1 MIAASQKDAPMNEE
15 VKKRYQKIIQ
25 DLGQIPTMP
34 TIAGKVMQIVNDP
47 KSNAEDVAKFISR
60 DVALTSK
67 VLRLANSA
75 FYGIPRTI
83 SSVNSAIVILGFN
96 TIRSLVLSA
105 SVIKIFPPKP
115 GVVSF
120 DRKAFWKHSF
130 IVGIASRMLANHLR
144 RRKLVDLEIAFSA
157 GLLHDVG
164 KLILEQFA
172 SQEYQTVLKL
182 ATEKKMPLFAVE
194 KAVLGLNHADVSGML
209 VDKWQMPIEL
219 KIPIVGHHN
228 PLDEREMPELTAL
241 VHVAN
246 HITHVLGSGCMQGET
261 YGPLVQDCYK
271 VLSLGIEEEA
281 LLQELGVLLKEAE
294 PFFSLIEAN

>member
-1 MIAASQKDAPMNEE
+1 MNEE
-15 VKKRYQKIIQ
+15 TAKRYQRIVQ

-34 TIAGKVMQIVNDP
+34 TIASKVMQIVNDP
-47 KSNAEDVAKFISR
+47 KSSAEDVAKFIAK

-105 SVIKIFPPKP
+105 SVLKVFPAKP
-115 GVVSF
+115 GTVSF

-130 IVGIASRMLANHLR
+130 MVGIASRMLAQIYR
-144 RRKLVDLEIAFSA
+144 RHKLVDLEMAFSA

-164 KLILEQFA
+164 KLILEQF
-172 SQEYQTVLKL
+172 SSTEYLPVLKM
-182 ATEKKMPLFAVE
+182 AREKGLPLYQVE
-194 KAVLGLNHADVSGML
+194 KSMLGIHHAEVSGLL
-209 VDKWQMPIEL
+209 VDKWQMPLEL
-219 KIPIVGHHN
+219 KDPITMHHT
-228 PLDEREMPELTAL
+228 PLAIRERSELAAI
-241 VHVAN
+241 VHYAN
-246 HITHVLGSGCMQGET
+246 HLTHLKGSGCMEKET
-261 YGPLVQDCYK
+261 YAPMVREVEGL
-271 VLSLGIEEEA
+271 LALGMTEEE
-281 LLQELGVLLKEAE
+281 LSVELDRHILEGE